1 VALFGYPHVERI
13 STGIHDPL
21 LASALYLKNGSRSA
35 ALIALDLLM
44 LEPAT
49 ARSIRRTVSQ
59 RIGTPEEAVL
69 ISCTHT
75 HSGPVSSR
83 LLAWQEDPAVP
94 LPDSGYLEWVGDRA
108 ADAAVRAAESAGPAE
123 IAWTTADAQG
133 VGGNRLDPGGVTDP
147 EAGVLAVRKAG
158 GGPLVAV
165 AVVYGM
171 HPTVL
176 HEDSTLVSSDFPHYA
191 RLELQEQLGPS
202 LTVLYHTAPCGNQSP
217 RFLVS
222 EQTFDEA
229 ERLGRKLG
237 KAVAA
242 SVAMLKGREYRNQG
256 PLRGVLHHVDLPRR
270 ALPLVAEA
278 QSLLDRCRA
287 DYDRLRSDGADPAR
301 VRTAEC
307 AVFGAEGTLAL
318 ATLQEQG
325 EIERLLQAYLPIE
338 IQAVQIGE
346 VHLAGLPG
354 ECFTE
359 YALEIKRRWPG
370 RVFVV
375 SLVNGDLQGYIVT
388 EDAAALG
395 GYEATTALFS
405 PVAGRLLVE
414 ETLEALKGT

>member
-1 VALFGYPHVERI
+1 
-13 STGIHDPL
+13 
-21 LASALYLKNGSRSA
+21 
-35 ALIALDLLM
+35 
-44 LEPAT
+44 
-49 ARSIRRTVSQ
+49 
-59 RIGTPEEAVL
+59 
-69 ISCTHT
+69 
-75 HSGPVSSR
+75 
-83 LLAWQEDPAVP
+83 
-94 LPDSGYLEWVGDRA
+94 
-108 ADAAVRAAESAGPAE
+108 
-123 IAWTTADAQG
+123 
-133 VGGNRLDPGGVTDP
+133 
-147 EAGVLAVRKAG
+147 
-158 GGPLVAV
+158 
-165 AVVYGM
+165 
-171 HPTVL
+171 
-176 HEDSTLVSSDFPHYA
+176 
-191 RLELQEQLGPS
+191 
-202 LTVLYHTAPCGNQSP
+202 VLYHTAPCGNQSP

-242 SVAMLKGREYRNQG
+242 SVAMLKGRDYRNQG